1 MMRSYL
7 ILLMV
12 TVFVSCK
19 THYIAVPEY
28 HTVYQT
34 KTDSLVQRDSIWVID
49 SVMLFS
55 KADTVYLEKYRT
67 IYKDRWRER
76 THTDTIV
83 KRDSI
88 RVPYP
93 VEKSLTKLEMLR
105 MKLGSVAGIVII
117 AGIFVFILKLYLK

>member
-19 THYIAVPEY
+19 TRYVAVPEY

-67 IYKDRWRER
+67 IYKDRWRAR

-93 VEKSLTKLEMLR
+93 VEKSLTKMEMLR

-117 AGIFVFILKLYLK
+117 AGIFVFILKLYSK

>member
-34 KTDSLVQRDSIWVID
+34 KTDSLVQRDSI
-49 SVMLFS
+49 
-55 KADTVYLEKYRT
+55 
-67 IYKDRWRER
+67 
-76 THTDTIV
+76 
-83 KRDSI
+83 
-88 RVPYP
+88 RVPFP
-93 VEKSLTKLEMLR
+93 VEKSLTKMEMLR
-105 MKLGSVAGIVII
+105 MKLGSVVGIVII
-117 AGIFVFILKLYLK
+117 AGIIVFILKLYLK

>member
-1 MMRSYL
+1 M
-7 ILLMV
+7 MV

-67 IYKDRWRER
+67 IYKDRWRAR

-88 RVPYP
+88 RVPFP
-93 VEKSLTKLEMLR
+93 VEKSLTKMEMFR